1 MTELVVK
8 ISDELAQRAQQAGL
22 LNDRMIE
29 ALLEDAIRKQAG
41 SRLRNL
47 MQRLHQVDEPPLSN
61 GELNAEI
68 QAARTNR

>member
-1 MTELVVK
+1 MTELVIK
-8 ISDELAQRAQQAGL
+8 IPDELAQRARQAGL
-22 LNDRMIE
+22 LDDRMIE

-61 GELNAEI
+61 DELNAEI